1 MYLLTSGNGNPWISV
16 RSEKEVRGSRASGS
30 KVIVAHVL
38 GGHAGIMYSVQT
50 ILYINGML
58 MPKLSN
64 TEGGVELTSAS
75 ITETIVYNG
84 QFRIIR

>member
-1 MYLLTSGNGNPWISV
+1 
-16 RSEKEVRGSRASGS
+16 
-30 KVIVAHVL
+30 
-38 GGHAGIMYSVQT
+38 MYSVQT
-50 ILYINGML
+50 ILYINGMP